1 MPLTYHYCSLETACA
16 IISNA
21 SLRLCDITKSND
33 SAEITYGYA
42 AAMDSLKRIGLIS
55 GSGPTLEFADH
66 WIELL
71 RPEYQTLLREALSR
85 HLLPPNRLCYA
96 VCLSERADQLSQW
109 RAYGDDG
116 RGVALGFDLSTFA
129 QREPSFTV
137 CSDDGH
143 PLETHMMTL
152 YRPIVYGRERSTECF
167 DELAARMARNV
178 HDLRAASA
186 GTQDAVRARL
196 LDATLEFIAATAF
209 CKKRFFREEREW
221 RLAIWGPNANTAGF
235 ETLQE
240 GLAHA
245 LPRRFPD
252 TVTHAR
258 FTVLPRTDRLVPTID
273 LGLDLGRT
281 LRAVMIGPRCTA
293 SEQDIRML
301 LTSAGV
307 GVADVAHSRGTYR

>member
-1 MPLTYHYCSLETACA
+1 MQQKLM
-16 IISNA
+16 NV
-21 SLRLCDITKSND
+21 R
-33 SAEITYGYA
+33 A
-42 AAMDSLKRIGLIS
+42 AALDSLKRIGLIS

-137 CSDDGH
+137 CRDDGH

-178 HDLRAASA
+178 HDLRAASTR
-186 GTQDAVRARL
+186 TQDAVRARL

-235 ETLQE
+235 VKTN
-240 GLAHA
+240 
-245 LPRRFPD
+245 
-252 TVTHAR
+252 
-258 FTVLPRTDRLVPTID
+258 
-273 LGLDLGRT
+273 
-281 LRAVMIGPRCTA
+281 
-293 SEQDIRML
+293 
-301 LTSAGV
+301 
-307 GVADVAHSRGTYR
+307 

>member
-42 AAMDSLKRIGLIS
+42 AALDSLKRIGLIS

-116 RGVALGFDLSTFA
+116 RGSGA
-129 QREPSFTV
+129 RI
-137 CSDDGH
+137 
-143 PLETHMMTL
+143 
-152 YRPIVYGRERSTECF
+152 RPV
-167 DELAARMARNV
+167 
-178 HDLRAASA
+178 DLRATGAIVHGVQRRRA
-186 GTQDAVRARL
+186 PVGDAHDDAVPA
-196 LDATLEFIAATAF
+196 
-209 CKKRFFREEREW
+209 
-221 RLAIWGPNANTAGF
+221 
-235 ETLQE
+235 
-240 GLAHA
+240 
-245 LPRRFPD
+245 
-252 TVTHAR
+252 
-258 FTVLPRTDRLVPTID
+258 DRL
-273 LGLDLGRT
+273 
-281 LRAVMIGPRCTA
+281 RA
-293 SEQDIRML
+293 
-301 LTSAGV
+301 
-307 GVADVAHSRGTYR
+307 

>member
-1 MPLTYHYCSLETACA
+1 MRHHLE
-16 IISNA
+16 
-21 SLRLCDITKSND
+21 RV
-33 SAEITYGYA
+33 A

-178 HDLRAASA
+178 HDLRAASTR
-186 GTQDAVRARL
+186 TQDAVRARL

-273 LGLDLGRT
+273 LGLDLGAHIARRHDRATVHGERT
-281 LRAVMIGPRCTA
+281 GHPDAARLGWRRSRRCGPFTRHLPVRRNAVAFRQ
-293 SEQDIRML
+293 SERDGIVC
-301 LTSAGV
+301 AEP
-307 GVADVAHSRGTYR
+307 

>member
-42 AAMDSLKRIGLIS
+42 AAMDSHKRIGPIS

-178 HDLRAASA
+178 HDLRAASTR
-186 GTQDAVRARL
+186 TQDAVRARL

-209 CKKRFFREEREW
+209 CKKRFFHEEREW
-221 RLAIWGPNANTAGF
+221 RLAIWGA
-235 ETLQE
+235 ECE
-240 GLAHA
+240 H
-245 LPRRFPD
+245 RRFRD
-252 TVTHAR
+252 AAGGT
-258 FTVLPRTDRLVPTID
+258 
-273 LGLDLGRT
+273 
-281 LRAVMIGPRCTA
+281 GPRVA
-293 SEQDIRML
+293 STFPRYGDPCAVHR
-301 LTSAGV
+301 AAAHGPAR
-307 GVADVAHSRGTYR
+307 ADD

>member
-71 RPEYQTLLREALSR
+71 RPEYQTMLREALSR

-143 PLETHMMTL
+143 LLETHMMTL

-186 GTQDAVRARL
+186 RTPPLFYCQARADSRRLNRPTPRPHRGTPTQASSRIGWAAMVE
-196 LDATLEFIAATAF
+196 ATVPTQPIAAVKILVMEEIISAII
-209 CKKRFFREEREW
+209 RNSFR
-221 RLAIWGPNANTAGF
+221 
-235 ETLQE
+235 
-240 GLAHA
+240 
-245 LPRRFPD
+245 
-252 TVTHAR
+252 
-258 FTVLPRTDRLVPTID
+258 
-273 LGLDLGRT
+273 
-281 LRAVMIGPRCTA
+281 
-293 SEQDIRML
+293 
-301 LTSAGV
+301 
-307 GVADVAHSRGTYR
+307 

>member
-1 MPLTYHYCSLETACA
+1 MRHHLE
-16 IISNA
+16 
-21 SLRLCDITKSND
+21 RV
-33 SAEITYGYA
+33 A

-137 CSDDGH
+137 CRDNGH

-273 LGLDLGRT
+273 LGLDLGAHIARRHDRATVHGERT
-281 LRAVMIGPRCTA
+281 GHPDAARLGWRRSRRCGPFTRHLPVRRNAVAFRQ
-293 SEQDIRML
+293 SERDGIVC
-301 LTSAGV
+301 AEP
-307 GVADVAHSRGTYR
+307 

>member
-1 MPLTYHYCSLETACA
+1 
-16 IISNA
+16 
-21 SLRLCDITKSND
+21 
-33 SAEITYGYA
+33 
-42 AAMDSLKRIGLIS
+42 
-55 GSGPTLEFADH
+55 
-66 WIELL
+66 
-71 RPEYQTLLREALSR
+71 
-85 HLLPPNRLCYA
+85 
-96 VCLSERADQLSQW
+96 
-109 RAYGDDG
+109 
-116 RGVALGFDLSTFA
+116 
-129 QREPSFTV
+129 
-137 CSDDGH
+137 
-143 PLETHMMTL
+143 MMTL

-178 HDLRAASA
+178 HDLRASSTR
-186 GTQDAVRARL
+186 TQDAVRARL

-273 LGLDLGRT
+273 LGLDLGAHIARRHDRATVHGERT
-281 LRAVMIGPRCTA
+281 GHPDAARLGWRRSRRCGPFTRHLPVRRNAVAFRQ
-293 SEQDIRML
+293 SERDGIVC
-301 LTSAGV
+301 AEP
-307 GVADVAHSRGTYR
+307 